1 MKFQK
6 GFSLVELV
14 VTLGLMGMV
23 SLITMKVME
32 NQSAA
37 QLSVEAT
44 AEINSTVSLIAG
56 AVNDPA
62 KCHQMFAGRNINSVI
77 NELRYQVATSGAP
90 ADVYLLQS
98 RNVGKIYRYFYIDDG
113 DMTLSQDPS
122 NMGMANLN
130 IFFNVQSMAIS
141 QKINLFSQLNSR
153 TVRRQIPFNVV
164 TDASLNILSCG
175 PLASRN
181 NILAKE
187 IACRGLLNTGL
198 VTWDSGSSRC
208 LLRRNVCPAG
218 EIPVNFDA
226 SGNIVCNTGGDQVRV
241 EEIFDLS
248 YMTNN
253 CAVSGTNPLR
263 VYWGIVADPA
273 TGKLRINCTPF

>member
-1 MKFQK
+1 MKLQR
-6 GFSLVELV
+6 GFTLVELV

-32 NQSAA
+32 NQSAS

-56 AVNDPA
+56 AINDPV
-62 KCHQMFAGRNINSVI
+62 KCNQMFAGRNINSVI
-77 NELRYQVATSGAP
+77 NELRYQVTTSVPP

-98 RNVGKIYRYFYIDDG
+98 RNAGKIYRYFYIDDG
-113 DMTLSQDPS
+113 DMTLSQDPT

-141 QKINLFSQLNSR
+141 QKINLFSHINSR

-164 TDASLNILSCG
+164 TDAALNILSCG
-175 PLASRN
+175 PLASRSN
-181 NILAKE
+181 LVAKQ
-187 IACRGLLNTGL
+187 IACESLDNTGL
-198 VTWDSGSSRC
+198 VVWDAGSSRC
-208 LLRRNVCPAG
+208 RLRKNICPPG
-218 EIPVNFDA
+218 QIPVNFDA
-226 SGNIVCNTGGDQVRV
+226 AGNIRCRTGGNQVRV

-248 YMTNN
+248 YMTNS
-253 CAVSGTNPLR
+253 CAGSGANIKR
-263 VYWGIVADPA
+263 FWGIVADPT
-273 TGKLRINCTPF
+273 TGKLRINCTAF

>member
-1 MKFQK
+1 MKLQK
-6 GFSLVELV
+6 GFTLVELV

-44 AEINSTVSLIAG
+44 AEINTTVSLIAG
-56 AVNDPA
+56 AINDPI
-62 KCHQMFAGRNINSVI
+62 KCNQMFAGRNINSVI
-77 NELRYQVATSGAP
+77 NELRYQVPTSAPP

-113 DMTLSQDPS
+113 DMTLSQDSS

-141 QKINLFSQLNSR
+141 QKINLFAHINSR

-164 TDASLNILSCG
+164 TDAALNILSCG
-175 PLASRN
+175 PLASRSN
-181 NILAKE
+181 LVAKQ
-187 IACRGLLNTGL
+187 IACESLVNTGL
-198 VTWDSGSSRC
+198 VYWDTGLARC
-208 LLRRNVCPAG
+208 RLRRNVCPYG
-218 EIPVNFDA
+218 TIPINFDA
-226 SGNIVCNTGGDQVRV
+226 TGNIRCQTGQSQVRV

-248 YMTNN
+248 YMTNS
-253 CAVSGTNPLR
+253 CAGSGHLKR
-263 VYWGIVADPA
+263 YWGIVADPSS
-273 TGKLRINCTPF
+273 GKLRINCTPF